1 MQTLKK
7 EVKERILKAARV
19 EFAEHGF
26 TKAKMRSIAERAGVS
41 TGNLYTYFPNKD
53 DLFCALVKPAVD
65 QINEY
70 SNYDRIK
77 SPENSDV
84 CCTYEWNRD
93 LYLEIADVHCQN
105 REDLKLIYFKSHGS
119 SLEDFREDCIR
130 KMDETVPHDTY
141 ALPQSEAG
149 EGVDKFLWHSLHSFA
164 VNTFIEMMMHDL
176 SREEMMQCAVDL
188 ATYMYYGW
196 KATEELRIKNFG
208 IKTNNV
214 HL

>member
-7 EVKERILKAARV
+7 EVKERILKAARM

-26 TKAKMRSIAERAGVS
+26 AKAKMRSIAERAGVS

-70 SNYDRIK
+70 SNYDRMRSI
-77 SPENSDV
+77 ENSDV

-93 LYLEIADVHCQN
+93 LYLEIADVHCRN
-105 REDLKLIYFKSHGS
+105 REDLKLIYFKSQGS
-119 SLEDFREDCIR
+119 SLENFREDCIR
-130 KMDETVPHDTY
+130 KLDETAPHDEY

-149 EGVDKFLWHSLHSFA
+149 ERVDEFLWHSLHSFV

-188 ATYMYYGW
+188 ATYMFYGW
-196 KATEELRIKNFG
+196 TAIEESRIEDFG
-208 IKTNNV
+208 RKTNNA

>member
-1 MQTLKK
+1 MQILKK
-7 EVKERILKAARV
+7 EVKERILNAARA
-19 EFAEHGF
+19 EFGEHGF
-26 TKAKMRSIAERAGVS
+26 AKAKMRSIAERAGVS

-53 DLFCALVKPAVD
+53 DLFCALVAPAVD
-65 QINEY
+65 QINAHT
-70 SNYDRIK
+70 NYDRIK

-93 LYLEIADVHCQN
+93 LYLEIADVHCRN
-105 REDLKLIYFKSHGS
+105 REDLKLIYFKSQGS

-130 KMDETVPHDTY
+130 KLDETAPHDKY

-149 EGVDKFLWHSLHSFA
+149 ERVDKFLWHSLHSFV

-196 KATEELRIKNFG
+196 QAIEELRIKDFG
-208 IKTNNV
+208 RKTNNV

>member
-41 TGNLYTYFPNKD
+41 TGNMYTYFLNKD
-53 DLFCALVKPAVD
+53 DLFCTLVKPAVD
-65 QINEY
+65 QINAHT
-70 SNYDRIK
+70 NYDKIQ
-77 SPENSDV
+77 SENG
-84 CCTYEWNRD
+84 CTGYTYEWHLAFYR
-93 LYLEIADVHCQN
+93 EIADVHYRN
-105 REDLKLIYFKSHGS
+105 HEDLKLILFKSQGS

-130 KMDETVPHDTY
+130 KLDETVPCDKC
-141 ALPQSEAG
+141 ALPHSEAG
-149 EGVDKFLWHSLHSFA
+149 ERVDEFLWHSLHSFA
-164 VNTFIEMMMHDL
+164 VNTFIEMTMHDL
-176 SREEMMQCAVDL
+176 NREEMMQCAIDL

-196 KATEELRIKNFG
+196 KAIEELRIKNFG

>member
-7 EVKERILKAARV
+7 EVKERILKAART
-19 EFAEHGF
+19 EFTENGF
-26 TKAKMRSIAERAGVS
+26 ARTKMRSIAERAGVS

-53 DLFCALVKPAVD
+53 DLFCALVAPAID

-77 SPENSDV
+77 SIENIDV

-93 LYLEIADVHCQN
+93 LYLEIVDVHCRN
-105 REDLKLIYFKSHGS
+105 REDLKLIYFKSQGS

-130 KMDETVPHDTY
+130 KMDETVPHDKY
-141 ALPQSEAG
+141 ALPHSEAG
-149 EGVDKFLWHSLHSFA
+149 ERVDRFLWHSLHSFA
-164 VNTFIEMMMHDL
+164 VNTFIEMTMHDL
-176 SREEMMQCAVDL
+176 SREEMVQCAIDL

-196 KATEELRIKNFG
+196 KAIEESRIKDFG
-208 IKTNNV
+208 RKTNNV

>member
-7 EVKERILKAARV
+7 EIKERIMNAARA
-19 EFAEHGF
+19 EFREHGF
-26 TKAKMRSIAERAGVS
+26 ARAKMRSIAERAGVS

-53 DLFCALVKPAVD
+53 NLFCTLVKPAVD

-70 SNYDRIK
+70 SNYDRLR
-77 SPENSDV
+77 SLENSDV

-105 REDLKLIYFKSHGS
+105 REDMKLIYFKSRGS

-130 KMDETVPHDTY
+130 KLDETIPRDKC
-141 ALPQSEAG
+141 ALPHSEAG
-149 EGVDKFLWHSLHSFA
+149 ERVDDFLWHSLHSFA
-164 VNTFIEMMMHDL
+164 VNTFIEMTMHDL
-176 SREEMMQCAVDL
+176 SREEMMQCAIDL
-188 ATYMYYGW
+188 ATYMYCGW
-196 KATEELRIKNFG
+196 KAIKELREKNFG
-208 IKTNNV
+208 IKTNYV

>member
-7 EVKERILKAARV
+7 EVKERILKAARM
-19 EFAEHGF
+19 EFRGHGF
-26 TKAKMRSIAERAGVS
+26 AKAKMRSIAGRAGVS

-70 SNYDRIK
+70 SSYDRMRSI
-77 SPENSDV
+77 ENSDV

-105 REDLKLIYFKSHGS
+105 REDLKLIYFKSQGS

-130 KMDETVPHDTY
+130 KLDETIPRDKC
-141 ALPQSEAG
+141 ALPHSEAG
-149 EGVDKFLWHSLHSFA
+149 ERVDEFLWHSLHSFA
-164 VNTFIEMMMHDL
+164 VNTFIEMTMHDL
-176 SREEMMQCAVDL
+176 SREEMMRCAIDL

-196 KATEELRIKNFG
+196 KAIKESRIEDFG
-208 IKTNNV
+208 RKTNNV